1 MLPSCERHRPTK
13 GEKEMKSRLVNY
25 LGSVLTMLFL
35 SASGWS
41 DQIILKDGTV
51 FSGKFVRGDSKA
63 VDFQVLG
70 RIETFKTTDVDR
82 IVFKDSGS
90 SAPSLT
96 KAPISP
102 AAPAQ
107 AADPTPV
114 SPPAAATNPQKI
126 APAVEAAPSAILPAG
141 TSLIIR
147 ISTAIDTDR
156 NRAGDTFD
164 ATLDEALVWGSQT
177 LAPRGSTVKGRIAYA
192 QESGKLT
199 GKSQMILELTEL
211 VVNGKSHALH
221 TSDYTEVGSSRG
233 KRTAAVVGGTAALGA
248 IIGAVAGGG
257 KGAAIGGASGAAVGT
272 GVQVLTKGEVLKIPA
287 ETIIDFKL
295 QSPLNLDTR

>member
-1 MLPSCERHRPTK
+1 MK
-13 GEKEMKSRLVNY
+13 GEKEMKSKVVKY
-25 LGSVLTMLFL
+25 LASVLTMLFL
-35 SASGWS
+35 SASGWA

-70 RIETFKTTDVDR
+70 RIETFKTADIDR

-96 KAPISP
+96 KAPVSP
-102 AAPAQ
+102 VAPAQ
-107 AADPTPV
+107 AAAPTPV
-114 SPPAAATNPQKI
+114 SPPAAATT
-126 APAVEAAPSAILPAG
+126 APKTASAVEAAPSAILPAG

-156 NRAGDTFD
+156 NRVGDTFD
-164 ATLDEALVWGSQT
+164 ATLDEALVLGSQT
-177 LAPRGSTVKGRIAYA
+177 LAPRGSTVKGRIAFA

-211 VVNGKSHALH
+211 AVNGKSYALH

>member
-1 MLPSCERHRPTK
+1 MPPIRERHRPMK
-13 GEKEMKSRLVNY
+13 GEKEMKSKVVNY
-25 LGSVLTMLFL
+25 LASVLTILFL
-35 SASGWS
+35 SASGWA

-70 RIETFKTTDVDR
+70 RIETFKTADIDR

-90 SAPSLT
+90 SAPSLA
-96 KAPISP
+96 KAPVSP
-102 AAPAQ
+102 VAPAQATAPAQ
-107 AADPTPV
+107 AAAPTPV
-114 SPPAAATNPQKI
+114 SPPAAATT
-126 APAVEAAPSAILPAG
+126 APKTASAVEAAPSAILPAG

-147 ISTAIDTDR
+147 TSTAIDTDR
-156 NRAGDTFD
+156 NRVGDTFD
-164 ATLDEALVWGSQT
+164 ATLDEALVLGSQT

-192 QESGKLT
+192 QESGKFT

-211 VVNGKSHALH
+211 AVNGKSYALH

-272 GVQVLTKGEVLKIPA
+272 A
-287 ETIIDFKL
+287 SRF
-295 QSPLNLDTR
+295 